1 VGGASHAIFLGIRGE
16 AHKRRNMVVWVCSES
31 GMHRM
36 QSEIGWLPPK
46 GNEVPLGGNFRDRNF
61 ANFAKYKKVIKWWAV
76 LCSSAVY
83 FIRSEI

>member
-1 VGGASHAIFLGIRGE
+1 
-16 AHKRRNMVVWVCSES
+16 MVVCVGSKS

-36 QSEIGWLPPK
+36 QNEIGSLPPK

-61 ANFAKYKKVIKWWAV
+61 VKYKKVVKWWAV